1 MEGHGRRDAAVSLKA
16 AAMITSSEVLERIRM
31 PDAIAAVERAFL
43 ALSAGH
49 IQPPV
54 SVGIAVPD
62 GTFHVKACASAS
74 SEYAH
79 LFVAKINSNFPGNL
93 ALEGMPT
100 IQGVAAVFETASG
113 RLRALVD
120 SPSITGLRTA
130 ATTAVAIRH
139 LAPAGARMAT
149 LVGCG
154 ALGRFHVEALVEC
167 GMERIAFHDTNAGRA
182 HGLAQWARDAF
193 AIECLAVDD
202 LYASTLAS
210 PVIVTCTSSQVPFLG
225 AEDVRPG
232 TFVAAVGADNER
244 KSELAA
250 SLLGRARI
258 VTDQSDQCRKLGDLR
273 NAMPNES
280 FVCGELADVI
290 AGRVPRTGPAEIVVF
305 DSTGLALED
314 LAMCRLLLET
324 RSA

>member
-1 MEGHGRRDAAVSLKA
+1 
-16 AAMITSSEVLERIRM
+16 MITASEVLERVRM
-31 PDAIAAVERAFL
+31 PDAIAAIERAFL
-43 ALSAGH
+43 ALLAGH
-49 IQPPV
+49 IQQPV
-54 SVGIAVPD
+54 SMGVAVPD

-74 SEYAH
+74 PEYAR
-79 LFVAKINSNFPGNL
+79 LFVAKINSNFPGNC
-93 ALEGMPT
+93 ARDGTPT
-100 IQGVAAVFETASG
+100 IQGVAALFETASG

-154 ALGRFHVEALVEC
+154 ALGRFHVEALVAC
-167 GMERIAFHDTNAGRA
+167 GIERLALHDASAARA
-182 HGLAQWARDAF
+182 QGLARWARDAF
-193 AIECLAVDD
+193 AIECLAVED

-210 PVIVTCTSSQVPFLG
+210 PVIVTCTSSQVPFLA

-244 KSELAA
+244 KSEVAA
-250 SLLGRARI
+250 SLLTRARI
-258 VTDQSDQCRKLGDLR
+258 VTDLSAQCRKIGDLR
-273 NAMPNES
+273 NGMPNET
-280 FVCGELADVI
+280 FVCGELADAV
-290 AGRVPRTGPAEIVVF
+290 AGRVPRTGPDEIVVF

-314 LAMCRLLLET
+314 LAVCQLLLDAG
-324 RSA
+324 SA